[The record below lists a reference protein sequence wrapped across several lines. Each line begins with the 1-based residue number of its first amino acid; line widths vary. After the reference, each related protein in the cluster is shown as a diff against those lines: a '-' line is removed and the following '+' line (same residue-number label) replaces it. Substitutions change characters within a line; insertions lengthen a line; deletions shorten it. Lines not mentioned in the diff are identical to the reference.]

1 MNENVQCEPTCK
13 ELGIFK
19 DSGTVSI
26 DFVMEIMQKIGNY
39 LTGFHRYELLIRLWN
54 HIY

>member
-26 DFVMEIMQKIGNY
+26 DFVIEIMQKIENY
-39 LTGFHRYELLIRLWN
+39 LTSFKNSPI
-54 HIY
+54 